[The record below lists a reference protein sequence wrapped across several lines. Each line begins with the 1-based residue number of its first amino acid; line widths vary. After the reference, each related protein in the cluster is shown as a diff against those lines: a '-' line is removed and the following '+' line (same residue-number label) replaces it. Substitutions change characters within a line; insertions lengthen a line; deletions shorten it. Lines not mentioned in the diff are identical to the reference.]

1 MEDVEHFMQQEDNHD
16 LLRDVIIENKQA
28 IAMTD
33 TYTQIISGMS
43 DVFSSVISN
52 NLNIVMK
59 FLTSFTI
66 ILSLPTIVASI
77 YGMNIKLPFMHNE
90 HAFALILY
98 LRF

>member
-59 FLTSFTI
+59 FFNI
-66 ILSLPTIVASI
+66 IYHYFVITHDC
-77 YGMNIKLPFMHNE
+77 G
-90 HAFALILY
+90 
-98 LRF
+98 